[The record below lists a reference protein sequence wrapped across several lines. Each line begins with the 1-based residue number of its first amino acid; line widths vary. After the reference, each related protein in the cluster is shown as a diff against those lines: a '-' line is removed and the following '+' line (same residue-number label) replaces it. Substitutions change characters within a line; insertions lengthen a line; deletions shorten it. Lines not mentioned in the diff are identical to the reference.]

1 MCKQS
6 QGVKT
11 GVGGQRM
18 LSFLQKQHPD
28 QTVDPTV
35 AKVTAAPELKSG
47 HETTRSVTWGTEFN

>member
-1 MCKQS
+1 
-6 QGVKT
+6 
-11 GVGGQRM
+11 M